1 MSNVY
6 EIAAEK
12 RERAG
17 KGIARAL
24 RREGLV
30 PAVIYGDK
38 KDPEGIALNLGEVK
52 KLFNTGRMMNTLLDI
67 EIDGKKQRAIA
78 HDVQL
83 HPVRDD
89 ILHADFLRLGKDA
102 KIAVEVSVTFLNE
115 ETCPGLKQGGVLN
128 VVRYSVELNCPA
140 DNIPETIELDLAEA
154 EMNDSIHIS
163 EVTLPEGVEPVIS
176 DRDFTIATIAAPA
189 ALKSEESEAVDG
201 EEGEDGETNGEA
213 GAAEESG
220 GEKEGGE
227 E

>member
-1 MSNVY
+1 M
-6 EIAAEK
+6 
-12 RERAG
+12 
-17 KGIARAL
+17 

-78 HDVQL
+78 RDVQL

-89 ILHADFLRLGKDA
+89 IPACRFSAPGKGA

-115 ETCPGLKQGGVLN
+115 ETCSGLKQGGVLN
-128 VVRYSVELNCPA
+128 VVRYTVELNCPA

-189 ALKSEESEAVDG
+189 ALERESKRSTVKKVKTARPKVKQALQKKAAAKKKAAKSNLRPTPFWGVSY
-201 EEGEDGETNGEA
+201 
-213 GAAEESG
+213 AAFCRPR
-220 GEKEGGE
+220 
-227 E
+227 